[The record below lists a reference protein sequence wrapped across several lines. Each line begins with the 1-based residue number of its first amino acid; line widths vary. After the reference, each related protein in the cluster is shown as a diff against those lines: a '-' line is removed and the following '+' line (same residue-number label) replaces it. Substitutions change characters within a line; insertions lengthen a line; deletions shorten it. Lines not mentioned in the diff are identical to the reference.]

1 MVLVLSSSYSST
13 GFVSVDAPSVG
24 TSGRFLI
31 PLTIVYSFA
40 DLKAHCHA
48 LAQVR

>member
-1 MVLVLSSSYSST
+1 MALVLSSSYSST
-13 GFVSVDAPSVG
+13 SFVSVDVPSLG

-31 PLTIVYSFA
+31 PLTIVHSFA
-40 DLKAHCHA
+40 DLNTHCHA